1 MRGYRLLIV
10 CAVAGWFGIS
20 AEVSRAA
27 LAKRAGG
34 SGLSGQ
40 LSCNKAIRK
49 QQLIADP
56 NEPDAGSTSVLY
68 DPSTV
73 TLSGLNFGPGFSG
86 RAVVEVRNGGETM
99 LEDFF
104 AFQKSPLGQE

>member
-40 LSCNKAIRK
+40 LSSNKAIRR

-56 NEPDAGSTSVLY
+56 NEPDAGSTSVQY

-73 TLSGLNFGPGFSG
+73 TLSGLIFGPGFGGSG
-86 RAVVEVRNGGETM
+86 FVEVRQSEGTSLQDINS
-99 LEDFF
+99 FI
-104 AFQKSPLGQE
+104 KSPM